1 MQSLTVNHTPKLETN
16 PWKKTE
22 FYKFNA
28 VCLTGASILRS
39 LAFTGL
45 WLLFMGEK
53 SAGVYVWQSNINGG
67 KDSFKILI
75 MFPFLYFNFNKSWA
89 IYKSS
94 QNKES

>member
-67 KDSFKILI
+67 KGFFKNPYHV
-75 MFPFLYFNFNKSWA
+75 PFFIF
-89 IYKSS
+89 
-94 QNKES
+94 